1 MNVLD
6 DLYRLA
12 NFNINMRTILT
23 SQIRIV
29 QHHSCIIQ
37 MNISIVHMFHSDT
50 IILTSF
56 VQRIII
62 KLNHDFDLIQ
72 L

>member
-6 DLYRLA
+6 DLYKLA
-12 NFNINMRTILT
+12 NFNINMHTILM

-29 QHHSCIIQ
+29 QHHSCVIQ
-37 MNISIVHMFHSDT
+37 MNIFIVHMFHSDM
-50 IILTSF
+50 IVLMFF

-62 KLNHDFDLIQ
+62 ELNYDFDLI
-72 L
+72 

>member
-6 DLYRLA
+6 DLYKLA
-12 NFNINMRTILT
+12 NFNINMHTILM

-37 MNISIVHMFHSDT
+37 MNIFIVHMFHSDM
-50 IILTSF
+50 IVLMFF

-62 KLNHDFDLIQ
+62 ELNHDFDLI
-72 L
+72 

>member
-6 DLYRLA
+6 DLYKLA
-12 NFNINMRTILT
+12 NFNINMHTILM

-29 QHHSCIIQ
+29 QHHSCVIQ
-37 MNISIVHMFHSDT
+37 MNIFIVHMFHSDM
-50 IILTSF
+50 IVLMFF

-62 KLNHDFDLIQ
+62 ELNHDFDLI
-72 L
+72 

>member
-1 MNVLD
+1 VNVLD

-29 QHHSCIIQ
+29 RHHSCIIQ
-37 MNISIVHMFHSDT
+37 MNISIIHMFHSDT
-50 IILTSF
+50 IVLMSS
-56 VQRIII
+56 VQRIIVE
-62 KLNHDFDLIQ
+62 LNHDFNLIQ

>member
-1 MNVLD
+1 VNVLD